1 MLLMKYEKDFFCIF
15 VTYKLIAKNVMNEN
29 LKAIAN
35 SFAEEYC
42 SDAIY
47 PAHLFK
53 AILHK
58 EIGLVHFIESEL
70 DKDYFY
76 LQDWADV
83 QMQLSPRAVRPMRD
97 LEYSDESVAV
107 LDEAENYKVKFDLEE
122 TTDVCVLAALVTP
135 GVGFSFDQ
143 LKTLPLTPSD
153 ISAKMGGGVNVEA
166 PYMEGAELTKK
177 TGAAGGGKGSLAKY
191 CVDKTA
197 VARAGNLDN
206 VIGFEK
212 EIAII
217 YEILGRKTKANLLIT
232 GEAGVGKT
240 SLVNGFVRELAADHV
255 PGFLSGAVAYEL
267 DTAALGGDAQYKGEV
282 EDRFKNVITEIANL
296 PNAVLIIESI
306 DKLFDK
312 QGSLF
317 GASSILKNELSKGR
331 LQLLATSSID
341 GYTKNIETDKEMT
354 SKLEKITVEEPTAD
368 LTLRILKGALPA
380 YEEYHGLK
388 VDETVMGD
396 AIRLAKRYLTEKSLP
411 DSAFDLIDRTMAQV
425 KTMND
430 LTGNI
435 IDELK
440 GKLEAIKASAE
451 GKDKADEGLM
461 KELDWLNYELFN
473 KVSCILLA
481 GVDSDTDFSKI
492 ATIQERIDFLAG
504 ILDKLTELSAEQR
517 SELKSDDL
525 SAVVAKQTGIPLGK
539 VQTKERD
546 RLMGAEDTL
555 KKRVVGQDHAVKK
568 VLDAVYEAHSGLS
581 KKGQPMGSFFFLGPT
596 GTGKTE
602 LAKALATFLFGDES
616 ALIRFD
622 MSEFKEEHS
631 VALLYG
637 APPGYVGYE
646 EGGLL
651 VNKIR
656 QNPYAVVLFDEIEKA
671 HKSVFDLFL
680 QILDEGKLHDRLGR
694 VGDFSNAL
702 ILFTSNIGAQ
712 TIVDKFNAGIIPEN
726 NELMDIMQGYFRPEF
741 LARLTEI
748 VPFSPIT
755 DKTVTK
761 IFDIHLKG
769 LLKLLE
775 EQNIELTL
783 TPEAREKIALR
794 GYNQQYGARPVLGII
809 RKELRHPISKMM
821 IAGRVKTGDKILVEA
836 DKDGQAVFVV
846 NGEKMEAPTK
856 KADEPAEPEKKAAK
870 KK

>member
-1 MLLMKYEKDFFCIF
+1 MRADTRATE
-15 VTYKLIAKNVMNEN
+15 EN
-29 LKAIAN
+29 LNLNLITIQKLKAKMNAKLRQIAN
-35 SFAEEYC
+35 SFAEEYG

-58 EIGLVHFIESEL
+58 EIGLVRFLETEL
-70 DKDYFY
+70 GKDYYY

-97 LEYSDESVAV
+97 LEYSEESTAV
-107 LDEAENYKVKFDLEE
+107 MEEAENYQVKFGLDEC
-122 TTDVCVLAALVTP
+122 TDVCVLASLVTP
-135 GVGFSFDQ
+135 GVGFTFDQ
-143 LKTLPLTPSD
+143 LKTLPLTPSE
-153 ISAKMGGGVNVEA
+153 ISAKMGGGANVEA
-166 PYMEGAELTKK
+166 PYMEGDELKK
-177 TGAAGGGKGSLAKY
+177 HTPATGKGNLAKY
-191 CVDKTA
+191 CTDLTA
-197 VARAGNLDN
+197 ASRAGNMGT
-206 VIGFEK
+206 VVGFED
-212 EIAII
+212 EMSVIF
-217 YEILGRKTKANLLIT
+217 EILGRKTKANLLIT
-232 GEAGVGKT
+232 GEAGVGKS
-240 SLVNGFVRELAADHV
+240 SLVSGFVQKVAADKV
-255 PGFLSGAVAYEL
+255 PSFLSGAAAYEL
-267 DTAALGGDAQYKGEV
+267 DTAALGSDAQYRGEV
-282 EDRFKNVITEIANL
+282 EDRFKSIINEIEAL
-296 PNAVLIIESI
+296 PNAVLVIESI

-317 GASSILKNELSKGR
+317 GTSAILKNELSKGR

-341 GYTKNIETDKEMT
+341 GYTKNIETDKEMV
-354 SKLEKITVEEPTAD
+354 SYLEKITIEEPTAEH
-368 LTLRILKGALPA
+368 TKQILEGIIPT
-380 YEEYHGLK
+380 YESYHGL
-388 VDETVMGD
+388 TVAGEVLDD

-411 DSAFDLIDRTMAQV
+411 ASAIDLLDRAMSHV
-425 KTMND
+425 KVDND
-430 LTGNI
+430 LG
-435 IDELK
+435 DEQQK
-440 GKLEAIKASAE
+440 H
-451 GKDKADEGLM
+451 
-461 KELDWLNYELFN
+461 
-473 KVSCILLA
+473 
-481 GVDSDTDFSKI
+481 TDL
-492 ATIQERIDFLAG
+492 R
-504 ILDKLTELSAEQR
+504 
-517 SELKSDDL
+517 SDDL

-539 VQTKERD
+539 VQTSERD
-546 RLMGAEDTL
+546 RLLGGEETL

-568 VLDAVYEAHSGLS
+568 VLDAVYEARSGLS

-602 LAKALATFLFGDES
+602 LSKALAAFLFGDES

-656 QNPYAVVLFDEIEKA
+656 QSPYSVVLFDEIEKA

-712 TIVDKFNAGIIPEN
+712 TIVEKFNSGVIPGN

-755 DKTVTK
+755 DKTVTA

-775 EQNIELTL
+775 EQNITLTL
-783 TPEAREKIALR
+783 TPEARQAIALR
-794 GYNQQYGARPVLGII
+794 GYNQQYGARPVLGVI

-821 IAGRVKTGDKILVEA
+821 IAGKIKPGDHIEVQLDE
-836 DKDGQAVFVV
+836 DG
-846 NGEKMEAPTK
+846 N
-856 KADEPAEPEKKAAK
+856 AK
-870 KK
+870 FEIKSV

>member
-1 MLLMKYEKDFFCIF
+1 MNA
-15 VTYKLIAKNVMNEN
+15 KLKQ
-29 LKAIAN
+29 IAN
-35 SFAEEYC
+35 SYAEEYG

-47 PAHLFK
+47 PSHLFK
-53 AILHK
+53 AVLHK
-58 EIGLVHFIESEL
+58 EIGLVHFLESEL
-70 DKDYFY
+70 NKDYYY

-83 QMQLSPRAVRPMRD
+83 QMQLSPRAVRPMRE
-97 LEYSDESVAV
+97 LEYSEEAESVMK
-107 LDEAENYKVKFDLEE
+107 EAENYQVKFNLDECS
-122 TTDVCVLAALVTP
+122 DVCVLASLVTP

-143 LKTLPLTPSD
+143 LKTLPLTPSE
-153 ISAKMGGGVNVEA
+153 ISEKMGGGANVEA
-166 PYMEGAELTKK
+166 PYMEGSELTKH
-177 TGAAGGGKGSLAKY
+177 TPASGKGNLGKY

-197 VARAGNLDN
+197 VARAGNLGT
-206 VIGFEK
+206 VIGFEN
-212 EIAII
+212 EMSVIF
-217 YEILGRKTKANLLIT
+217 EILGRKTKANLLIT

-240 SLVNGFVRELAADHV
+240 SLVDGFVQQLANDKV

-282 EDRFKNVITEIANL
+282 EDRFKGVINEIEAL

-317 GASSILKNELSKGR
+317 GTSTLLKNELSKGR

-341 GYTKNIETDKEMT
+341 GFTKNIETDKELV
-354 SKLEKITVEEPTAD
+354 SNLEKINIDEPSVEQTKA
-368 LTLRILKGALPA
+368 ILEGIMPS

-388 VDETVMGD
+388 VSSEVMD
-396 AIRLAKRYLTEKSLP
+396 DSIRLAKRYLTEKSLP
-411 DSAFDLIDRTMAQV
+411 ASAIDLLDRTMSHV
-425 KTMND
+425 KVDND
-430 LTGNI
+430 LG
-435 IDELK
+435 
-440 GKLEAIKASAE
+440 AE
-451 GKDKADEGLM
+451 EQKH
-461 KELDWLNYELFN
+461 
-473 KVSCILLA
+473 
-481 GVDSDTDFSKI
+481 
-492 ATIQERIDFLAG
+492 
-504 ILDKLTELSAEQR
+504 TELT
-517 SELKSDDL
+517 SDDL

-539 VQTKERD
+539 VQTSERD
-546 RLMGAEDTL
+546 RLLGGEETL

-568 VLDAVYEAHSGLS
+568 VLDAVYEARSGLS
-581 KKGQPMGSFFFLGPT
+581 RKGQPMGSFFFLGPT

-602 LAKALATFLFGDES
+602 LSKALAAFLFGDES

-656 QNPYAVVLFDEIEKA
+656 QTPYSVVLFDEIEKA

-712 TIVDKFNAGIIPEN
+712 TIVEKFNSGVIPEN

-755 DKTVTK
+755 DKTVTA
-761 IFDIHLKG
+761 IFDIHMKS
-769 LLKLLE
+769 LLKLLD
-775 EQNIELTL
+775 EQNITLTL
-783 TPEAREKIALR
+783 SPEARQTIALR

-809 RKELRHPISKMM
+809 RQELRHPISKML
-821 IAGRVKTGDKILVEA
+821 IAGKIKPGDHIE
-836 DKDGQAVFVV
+836 V
-846 NGEKMEAPTK
+846 NL
-856 KADEPAEPEKKAAK
+856 DEVGNPKFDIKNK
-870 KK
+870 

>member
-1 MLLMKYEKDFFCIF
+1 MTDQ
-15 VTYKLIAKNVMNEN
+15 
-29 LKAIAN
+29 LKTIAN

-58 EIGLVHFIESEL
+58 DMELIHFIETEL
-70 DKDYFY
+70 DKDYYY

-83 QMQLSPRAVRPMRD
+83 QMQLAPRAVRPMRD
-97 LEYSDESVAV
+97 LDLSDESVAV
-107 LDEAENYKVKFDLEE
+107 MEEAENYKVKFDLDEA
-122 TTDVCVLAALVTP
+122 TPVCVLASLVTP

-153 ISAKMGGGVNVEA
+153 ISAKMAKGASVEA
-166 PYMEGAELTKK
+166 PYMEGAELKK
-177 TGAAGGGKGSLAKY
+177 STPAKGKGNLAKY
-191 CVDKTA
+191 CIDKTA
-197 VARAGNLDN
+197 VARAGNLDK
-206 VIGFEK
+206 VIGFDK
-212 EIAII
+212 EIAVI

-232 GEAGVGKT
+232 GESGVGKT
-240 SLVNGFVRELAADHV
+240 SLVNGFVSRLAADEA
-255 PGFLSGAVAYEL
+255 PSFLNGAIAYEL

-282 EDRFKNVITEIANL
+282 EDRFKNIINEVEAL
-296 PNAVLIIESI
+296 PNAVLIIEQI

-312 QGSLF
+312 QGALF
-317 GASSILKNELSKGR
+317 GCSTLLKNELSKGR
-331 LQLLATSSID
+331 LQLLCTSSID

-354 SKLEKITVEEPTAD
+354 SNIEKISIDEPDTAV
-368 LTLRILKGALPA
+368 TLSILQGIMPA
-380 YEEYHGLK
+380 YEAYHHLT
-388 VDETVMGD
+388 VDETVLD
-396 AIRLAKRYLTEKSLP
+396 EAIRLAKRYLTEKCLP
-411 DSAFDLIDRTMAQV
+411 ASAIDLLDRTMSHV
-425 KTMND
+425 K
-430 LTGNI
+430 I
-435 IDELK
+435 EK
-440 GKLEAIKASAE
+440 
-451 GKDKADEGLM
+451 
-461 KELDWLNYELFN
+461 
-473 KVSCILLA
+473 
-481 GVDSDTDFSKI
+481 
-492 ATIQERIDFLAG
+492 
-504 ILDKLTELSAEQR
+504 
-517 SELKSDDL
+517 DL
-525 SAVVAKQTGIPLGK
+525 SDEKTDALLSEDLSGTVARQTGIPLGK
-539 VQTKERD
+539 VQTQERD
-546 RLMGAEDTL
+546 RLMSGEETL

-568 VLDAVYEAHSGLS
+568 VLDAVYEARSGLS

-602 LAKALATFLFGDES
+602 LSKALAEFLFGDES

-656 QNPYAVVLFDEIEKA
+656 QSPYSVVLFDEIEKA

-712 TIVDKFNAGIIPEN
+712 TIVEKFNSGIIPEN

-755 DKTVTK
+755 DKTVAQ
-761 IFDIHLKG
+761 IFDIHMRG
-769 LLKLLE
+769 LLKLLD
-775 EQNIELTL
+775 EQNITLEL
-783 TPEAREKIALR
+783 TPEARQTIALR
-794 GYNQQYGARPVLGII
+794 GYNQQYGARPILGII

-821 IAGRVKTGDKILVEA
+821 ISGKVKPGDHIIVDL
-836 DKDGQAVFVV
+836 DKEGNPDIKVK
-846 NGEKMEAPTK
+846 E
-856 KADEPAEPEKKAAK
+856 
-870 KK
+870 

>member
-1 MLLMKYEKDFFCIF
+1 MNA
-15 VTYKLIAKNVMNEN
+15 KLKS
-29 LKAIAN
+29 IAN

-53 AILHK
+53 AVLHK

-70 DKDYFY
+70 NKDYFY

-83 QMQLSPRAVRPMRD
+83 QMQLAPRAVRPMRD
-97 LEYSDESVAV
+97 LEYSEESVAV
-107 LDEAENYKVKFDLEE
+107 LEEAENYMVKFNLDE
-122 TTDVCVLAALVTP
+122 TTDVCVLASLVTP
-135 GVGFSFDQ
+135 GVGFTFDQ

-153 ISAKMGGGVNVEA
+153 ISAKMAGGANVEA
-166 PYMEGAELTKK
+166 PYMEGAELTKHTPAAG
-177 TGAAGGGKGSLAKY
+177 TGAKGSLAKY

-197 VARAGNLDN
+197 IARAGNLDN

-212 EIAII
+212 EISVI

-282 EDRFKNVITEIANL
+282 EDRFKNVISEVENL
-296 PNAVLIIESI
+296 PNAVLIIEAI

-411 DSAFDLIDRTMAQV
+411 DSAFDLIDRTMSQV

-435 IDELK
+435 INELRE
-440 GKLEAIKASAE
+440 KLEAIKASTE

-492 ATIQERIDFLAG
+492 PTIQERIDFLGG
-504 ILDKLTELSAEQR
+504 ILDKLAELSEQQR
-517 SELKSDDL
+517 TELKSDDL

-568 VLDAVYEAHSGLS
+568 VLDAVYEARSGLS

-656 QNPYAVVLFDEIEKA
+656 QNPYSVVLFDEIEKA

-712 TIVDKFNAGIIPEN
+712 TIVEN

-755 DKTVTK
+755 DKTVVH

-775 EQNIELTL
+775 EQNITLTL

-794 GYNQQYGARPVLGII
+794 GYNQQYGARPIIGII

-821 IAGRVKTGDKILVEA
+821 IAGDVKAGDNIVVEA

-846 NGEKMEAPTK
+846 NGKRFGNPEEKA
-856 KADEPAEPEKKAAK
+856 AEPEEKKAPK
-870 KK
+870 KEKK

>member
-1 MLLMKYEKDFFCIF
+1 MTDQ
-15 VTYKLIAKNVMNEN
+15 
-29 LKAIAN
+29 LKTIAN

-58 EIGLVHFIESEL
+58 DMELIHFIETEL
-70 DKDYFY
+70 DKDYYY

-83 QMQLSPRAVRPMRD
+83 QMQLAPRAVRPMRD
-97 LEYSDESVAV
+97 LDLSDESVAV
-107 LDEAENYKVKFDLEE
+107 MEEAENYKVKFDLDEA
-122 TTDVCVLAALVTP
+122 TPVCVLASLVTP

-153 ISAKMGGGVNVEA
+153 ISAKMAKGASVEA
-166 PYMEGAELTKK
+166 PYMEGAELKK
-177 TGAAGGGKGSLAKY
+177 STPAKGKGNLAKY
-191 CVDKTA
+191 CIDKTA
-197 VARAGNLDN
+197 VARAGNLDK
-206 VIGFEK
+206 VIGFDK
-212 EIAII
+212 EIAVI

-232 GEAGVGKT
+232 GESGVGKT
-240 SLVNGFVRELAADHV
+240 SLVNGFVSRLAADEA
-255 PGFLSGAVAYEL
+255 PSFLNGAIAYEL

-282 EDRFKNVITEIANL
+282 EDRFKNIINEVEAL
-296 PNAVLIIESI
+296 PNAVLIIEQI

-312 QGSLF
+312 QGALF
-317 GASSILKNELSKGR
+317 GCSTLLKNELSKGR
-331 LQLLATSSID
+331 LQLLCTSSID

-354 SKLEKITVEEPTAD
+354 SNIEKISIDEPDTAV
-368 LTLRILKGALPA
+368 TLSILQGIIPA
-380 YEEYHGLK
+380 YEAYHHLT
-388 VDETVMGD
+388 VDETVLD
-396 AIRLAKRYLTEKSLP
+396 EAIRLAKRYLTEKCLP
-411 DSAFDLIDRTMAQV
+411 ASAIDLLDRTMSHV
-425 KTMND
+425 K
-430 LTGNI
+430 I
-435 IDELK
+435 EK
-440 GKLEAIKASAE
+440 
-451 GKDKADEGLM
+451 
-461 KELDWLNYELFN
+461 
-473 KVSCILLA
+473 
-481 GVDSDTDFSKI
+481 
-492 ATIQERIDFLAG
+492 
-504 ILDKLTELSAEQR
+504 
-517 SELKSDDL
+517 DL
-525 SAVVAKQTGIPLGK
+525 SDEKTDALLSEDLSGTVARQTGIPLGK
-539 VQTKERD
+539 VQTQERD
-546 RLMGAEDTL
+546 RLMSGEETL

-568 VLDAVYEAHSGLS
+568 VLDAVYEARSGLS

-602 LAKALATFLFGDES
+602 LSKALAEFLFGDES

-646 EGGLL
+646 ECGLL

-656 QNPYAVVLFDEIEKA
+656 QSPYSVVLFDEIEKA

-712 TIVDKFNAGIIPEN
+712 TIVEKFNSGIIPEN

-755 DKTVTK
+755 DKTVAQ
-761 IFDIHLKG
+761 IFDIHMKG
-769 LLKLLE
+769 LLKLLD
-775 EQNIELTL
+775 EQNITLEL
-783 TPEAREKIALR
+783 TPEARQTIALR
-794 GYNQQYGARPVLGII
+794 GYNQQYGARPILGII

-821 IAGRVKTGDKILVEA
+821 ISGKVKPGDHIIVDL
-836 DKDGQAVFVV
+836 DKEGNPDIKVK
-846 NGEKMEAPTK
+846 E
-856 KADEPAEPEKKAAK
+856 
-870 KK
+870 

>member
-1 MLLMKYEKDFFCIF
+1 MNA
-15 VTYKLIAKNVMNEN
+15 KLKS
-29 LKAIAN
+29 IAN
-35 SFAEEYC
+35 SFAEDYC

-53 AILHK
+53 AVLHK

-70 DKDYFY
+70 NKDYFY

-83 QMQLSPRAVRPMRD
+83 QMQLAPRAVRPMRD
-97 LEYSDESVAV
+97 LEYSEESVAV
-107 LDEAENYKVKFDLEE
+107 LEEAESYMAKFNLDE
-122 TTDVCVLAALVTP
+122 TTDVCVLASLVTP

-153 ISAKMGGGVNVEA
+153 ISAKMGGGANVEA
-166 PYMEGAELTKK
+166 PYMEGAELTKR
-177 TGAAGGGKGSLAKY
+177 TPAAGGKGSLSKY
-191 CVDKTA
+191 CIDKTA
-197 VARAGNLDN
+197 IARAGNLDN

-212 EIAII
+212 EISVI

-282 EDRFKNVITEIANL
+282 EDRFKNVISEVENL
-296 PNAVLIIESI
+296 PNAVLIIEAI

-396 AIRLAKRYLTEKSLP
+396 AIRLALRE
-411 DSAFDLIDRTMAQV
+411 
-425 KTMND
+425 
-430 LTGNI
+430 
-435 IDELK
+435 
-440 GKLEAIKASAE
+440 KLEAIKASTE

-492 ATIQERIDFLAG
+492 PTIQERIDFLGG
-504 ILDKLTELSAEQR
+504 ILDKLAELSEQQR
-517 SELKSDDL
+517 TELKSDDL

-568 VLDAVYEAHSGLS
+568 VLDAVYEARSGLS

-656 QNPYAVVLFDEIEKA
+656 QNPYSVVLFDEIEKA

-712 TIVDKFNAGIIPEN
+712 TIVEKFNSGVIPEN

-755 DKTVTK
+755 DKTVVH

-775 EQNIELTL
+775 EQNITLTL

-794 GYNQQYGARPVLGII
+794 GYNQQYGARPIIGII

-821 IAGRVKTGDKILVEA
+821 IAGDVKAGDNIVVEA

-846 NGEKMEAPTK
+846 NGKRFGNPEEKA
-856 KADEPAEPEKKAAK
+856 AEPEEKKAPK
-870 KK
+870 KEKK